1 MFWRSNAR
9 RRFGLRLNR
18 CAPRPC
24 ARASMGSATTLR
36 PSSRG
41 PPTASTRIHPFLAA
55 VAQDPAL
62 RDLIHIAEPWD
73 LGYGGYQLG
82 AFPPGWGEWN
92 DKARDVFRRFWR
104 GDDGLQGALAT
115 RLAGSAE
122 IFAPGHR
129 PLSRSINFV
138 TAHDGFTLA
147 DLVSHSHKHNEAN
160 GENNRDGND
169 DNLSWNCGAEG
180 SCDDPA
186 IAARRKGDARALLA
200 TLFAARGAP
209 MLSMGDELGRT
220 QHGNNNAYAQDNEL
234 AWVDW
239 AGADEELID
248 FSARLIKLRRDTGA
262 LNAERALTGAPPD
275 GSGMPDV
282 EWLNFDGAPLPPR
295 DWDDAGSEDARRHLL
310 RRGRRPALR
319 EPRRRSV
326 QPRI

>member
-1 MFWRSNAR
+1 MSSA
-9 RRFGLRLNR
+9 
-18 CAPRPC
+18 
-24 ARASMGSATTLR
+24 ASGAATT
-36 PSSRG
+36 G
-41 PPTASTRIHPFLAA
+41 C
-55 VAQDPAL
+55 
-62 RDLIHIAEPWD
+62 
-73 LGYGGYQLG
+73 
-82 AFPPGWGEWN
+82 
-92 DKARDVFRRFWR
+92 KAP
-104 GDDGLQGALAT
+104 LAT
-115 RLAGSAE
+115 RLAGSAD
-122 IFAPGHR
+122 IFAPRHR
-129 PLSRSINFV
+129 PLSRSINFI

-180 SCDDPA
+180 SCDDPV

-209 MLSMGDELGRT
+209 MLTMGDELGRT

-248 FSARLIKLRRDTGA
+248 FSARLIKLRRETGA

-282 EWLNFDGAPLPPR
+282 EWLNFDGAPLAPP
-295 DWDDAGSEDARRHLL
+295 DWDDPAAKTLVAVFYDAGDDERDA
-310 RRGRRPALR
+310 
-319 EPRRRSV
+319 EPRRGSV